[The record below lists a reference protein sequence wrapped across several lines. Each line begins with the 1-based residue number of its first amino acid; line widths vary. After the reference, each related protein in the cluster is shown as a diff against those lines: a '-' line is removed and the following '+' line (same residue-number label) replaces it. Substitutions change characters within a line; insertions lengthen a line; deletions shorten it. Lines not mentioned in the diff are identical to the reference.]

1 MAIEI
6 RLFLKTRTQKKSAVI
21 LTVRD
26 RKQGKALRLST
37 GVSVPVA
44 LWNTAEDKVS
54 RKHPQ
59 ATTINSEFAAI
70 LQSAD
75 GLVMEAVRLKK
86 NPFEL
91 LKAELP
97 KMHNCFKREAKAGH
111 KNAED
116 KTLFDYYAEFEA
128 QHKRKVNEGTMK
140 VLRTVK
146 NHLRQWYGKDEVKI
160 TEFAA
165 KKTSADFTDFLYGEK
180 ELTDNSAHKIMR
192 TLRQFVNWQESTY
205 GTEFPKGFLSGE
217 KTGIKQREAD
227 VIALTD
233 EELRRLVA
241 LDLTDAPNLDNVR
254 NLFVVACFTGL
265 RFSDVSRLKPEH
277 LQGENIR
284 LQVTKTRSGV
294 TIPLHPQLAEFI
306 AGLQGRGAFPFNAI
320 SNQRA
325 NNLLKRIGELAE
337 IVELREV
344 VRYRRGVQI
353 ARTVPKYDLLTT
365 HTGRRT
371 FVTLCLQ
378 KGLLPD
384 TIKLTTGHKT
394 LSSFEKYIRHESLAV
409 GKAMSAAWT
418 TEPKQDNN
426 R

>member
-6 RLFLKTRTQKKSAVI
+6 RLFLKSRTEKKSTVI

-26 RKQGKALRLST
+26 RKQNKALRLST

-44 LWNTAEDKVS
+44 LWNTSEDKVI

-70 LQSAD
+70 LKSAE
-75 GLVMEAVRLKK
+75 GLVMEAERLDK

-91 LKAELP
+91 LKTELP
-97 KMHNCFKREAKAGH
+97 KKYKCFNRTPKAGQ
-111 KNAED
+111 KRADD
-116 KTLFDYYAEFEA
+116 KTLFDYYQEFEA
-128 QHKRKVNEGTMK
+128 QHKRKVTEGTMK

-146 NHLRQWYGKDEVKI
+146 NHLLEWYGKDEVKI
-160 TEFAA
+160 TEFAS
-165 KKTSADFTDFLYGEK
+165 KKTTADFTDFLYGVK
-180 ELTDNSAHKIMR
+180 GLTDNTAHKIMR
-192 TLRQFVNWQESTY
+192 TLRQFVSWQVSTY
-205 GTEFPKGFLSGE
+205 GTEFPAGFLSGE
-217 KTGIKQREAD
+217 QTGIKQREAD
-227 VIALTD
+227 VVALTD
-233 EELRRLVA
+233 DELRRLVA
-241 LDLTDAPNLDNVR
+241 LDLADAPNLDNVR

-277 LQGENIR
+277 LQGEYIR

-306 AGLQGRGAFPFNAI
+306 TGLQGRGAFPFRPL

-337 IVELREV
+337 IMENREV
-344 VRYRRGVQI
+344 VRYRKGVPVS
-353 ARTVPKYDLLTT
+353 RTVPKYDLLTT
-365 HTGRRT
+365 HSGRRT

-378 KGLLPD
+378 KGVPAD
-384 TIKLTTGHKT
+384 MIKQTTGHKT
-394 LSSFEKYIRHESLAV
+394 LASFEKYIRHESLAV

-418 TEPKQDNN
+418 TEP
-426 R
+426 